1 MRSGRRC
8 QTPLI
13 ESFPEPERAFHRRR
27 RENHQMGD
35 REDDV
40 AALRCQLEEIR
51 LAAEASATR
60 ERAQAERE
68 RTQAALNAE
77 RDTTYEAL

>member
-1 MRSGRRC
+1 MRSGQRS

-13 ESFPEPERAFHRRR
+13 ESFHEPECAFHHRR
-27 RENHQMGD
+27 RENHQICY

-40 AALRCQLEEIR
+40 AALRRQLEEMR

-77 RDTTYEAL
+77 RDAA

>member
-1 MRSGRRC
+1 
-8 QTPLI
+8 
-13 ESFPEPERAFHRRR
+13 
-27 RENHQMGD
+27 MGD
-35 REDDV
+35 REDDIT
-40 AALRCQLEEIR
+40 ALRRQLEKIR

-77 RDTTYEAL
+77 REAAYETLQSQVDAIPKNIA